1 MLIHRT
7 NFPYTKIISLYTRV
21 FESLLLMV
29 NIFITQFRMPLNDIE
44 FIVRQQSVDSRKWNC
59 MHRSSVA
66 KYLTSSNKEH
76 FLLKRMQNALFDENK
91 EKIDVLWQ
99 FPPEGALRQLP
110 PA

>member
-44 FIVRQQSVDSRKWNC
+44 FIVRQQSVDSCKWNS
-59 MHRSSVA
+59 MHTSPVA
-66 KYLTSSNKEH
+66 KSAFECLTFSNKKH
-76 FLLKRMQNALFDENK
+76 FFNSRKCKMRFSM
-91 EKIDVLWQ
+91 
-99 FPPEGALRQLP
+99 RT
-110 PA
+110 